1 MMRGRLFAFY
11 GGLLVFISSILSCD
25 KEERLPDCVQ
35 LEIQKII
42 SEQVRN
48 PPSSVVRYT
57 YNNQLVYF
65 IPAYCCDFPSVLL
78 NSNCDRICSPDG
90 GISGSGDDN
99 CADFFQKR
107 TEEQIIWQDNR

>member
-1 MMRGRLFAFY
+1 MMRCLLFALY
-11 GGLLVFISSILSCD
+11 CGLVVFMSTFLSCD
-25 KEERLPDCVQ
+25 KEEGLPDCVQ
-35 LEIQKII
+35 LEIQKIK

-57 YNNQLVYF
+57 YHNQIVYF

-78 NSNCDRICSPDG
+78 SSNCDRICSPDG

-99 CADFFQKR
+99 CPDFFQKR
-107 TEEQIIWQDNR
+107 TNEQIIWQDDR